1 MFLLTFVDNLKFITD
16 MITELTF
23 SQWDWGYKSDKYEN
37 LQEVSIL
44 QSEEPYRLAGAISLM
59 LDPCFFEAH
68 LAYLSRLWAAVKAK
82 DPIRH
87 VIGKDGFAIH
97 DDNREY
103 IITPKEKTKDDK
115 VSYGVKD
122 SVCGEYTLETMQMP
136 ESIGGHM
143 FLSKSNDHGSFPIH
157 ENPVENIVPRTEY
170 AISSIPKVSEEIVA
184 QFNQHLEELSHG
196 KVTINLQ
203 NGEYWLE
210 ADGKV
215 IPIDYV
221 DIDWK
226 RLFHIHVLAS
236 LPDETNEIVMI
247 ITSGPW
253 ESKLFYKVLND
264 ILSKKKNKT
273 QFLILEQI

>member
-1 MFLLTFVDNLKFITD
+1 MDNLKFITD
-16 MITELTF
+16 MITELSFT
-23 SQWDWGYKSDKYEN
+23 QWDWGYKSDKYEN

-68 LAYLSRLWAAVKAK
+68 LAYLSRLRALVKAK

-103 IITPKEKTKDDK
+103 LIGPKEETKDDK
-115 VSYGVKD
+115 VSYHVKD

-143 FLSKSNDHGSFPIH
+143 FLSKSNDPGSFPIH
-157 ENPVENIVPRTEY
+157 EAPAENIVPRTEY
-170 AISSIPKVSEEIVA
+170 PSKAIPKVSEEITS
-184 QFNQHLEELSHG
+184 QFNQYLEELSHG
-196 KVTINLQ
+196 KVTIKLQ

-210 ADGKV
+210 ANGEV
-215 IPIDYV
+215 IPIDFV

-236 LPDETNEIVMI
+236 LPDKANEIVMI

-273 QFLILEQI
+273 QFLIIEQA

>member
-1 MFLLTFVDNLKFITD
+1 MDNLKFITD
-16 MITELTF
+16 MIKELSFT
-23 SQWDWGYKSDKYEN
+23 QWDWGYKSDKYEN

-68 LAYLSRLWAAVKAK
+68 LAYLSRLRAAVKAK

-87 VIGKDGFAIH
+87 VIGKDGFCIH

-103 IITPKEKTKDDK
+103 LIGPKEKTKDNE
-115 VSYGVKD
+115 VSYHVKD
-122 SVCGEYTLETMQMP
+122 SVCGEYTLETTQMP
-136 ESIGGHM
+136 ESIGGRM
-143 FLSKSNDHGSFPIH
+143 FLSKSNDTGSFPIH

-170 AISSIPKVSEEIVA
+170 TSKAIPKVSEEITF
-184 QFNQHLEELSHG
+184 QFNQYLEELSHG
-196 KVTINLQ
+196 KVTIKLQ
-203 NGEYWLE
+203 NEEYWLE

-221 DIDWK
+221 DIDWQ